1 MDIVALIEK
10 APEEPGVYIFKN
22 QKHYIYIGKA
32 INIKKRLLQHLKER
46 EQSKKEA
53 NIFNHSK
60 ELEWIVTRNEYE
72 ALLLEMDL
80 IRTHKPKYN
89 VLLKH
94 GSGYPV
100 ILLTDDDYP
109 TVKITRDTSQKGE
122 AFGPFLNINKAIKI
136 KKLIHATF
144 RLRTCEEMPKRPT
157 PCMDYHLGLCSGPCA
172 NLISKE
178 DYAISVKSAKAFL
191 SGNVKDVLPTLY
203 EKIEQY
209 ASNLAFEKAAFLRDQ
224 VLVLQNIVDGQG
236 VFLYDIEEADV
247 FYLEGYSLWLFIIR
261 NKRLV
266 AHKEFRLNK
275 ELIINYEEM
284 LGTYYMSNIVPKKIV
299 ANFELTENF
308 RLFIKSKR
316 KDVAFSNNIPKPLLK
331 IIEKNVVLKPDT
343 KEFESEFY
351 KLFGRKAPKL
361 IECFDISHFQGQYTV
376 GSMVVWEDGSL
387 NKSKY
392 RRYRIK
398 TVDYIDDFASL
409 KEVLSRRAKRIVSK
423 EDQTPDMWLI
433 DGGKGQLSMGIE
445 VKEKFLLNIYI
456 CSLAKKEEIIYT
468 EDGLEIPIKNHQALY
483 RVFGLLRDEAHRFA
497 ITYNRNLRS
506 KEFIKDTL
514 SKIKGVGK
522 VKKEIIYRHFDS
534 LHDFIRSDD
543 EKLKKL
549 GISKSIKDQVRKML
563 GEN

>member
-1 MDIVALIEK
+1 LKVSFTSFL
-10 APEEPGVYIFKN
+10 EE
-22 QKHYIYIGKA
+22 
-32 INIKKRLLQHLKER
+32 
-46 EQSKKEA
+46 
-53 NIFNHSK
+53 
-60 ELEWIVTRNEYE
+60 
-72 ALLLEMDL
+72 
-80 IRTHKPKYN
+80 
-89 VLLKH
+89 
-94 GSGYPV
+94 
-100 ILLTDDDYP
+100 
-109 TVKITRDTSQKGE
+109 
-122 AFGPFLNINKAIKI
+122 
-136 KKLIHATF
+136 
-144 RLRTCEEMPKRPT
+144 RP
-157 PCMDYHLGLCSGPCA
+157 
-172 NLISKE
+172 
-178 DYAISVKSAKAFL
+178 
-191 SGNVKDVLPTLY
+191 
-203 EKIEQY
+203 Q
-209 ASNLAFEKAAFLRDQ
+209 
-224 VLVLQNIVDGQG
+224 
-236 VFLYDIEEADV
+236 
-247 FYLEGYSLWLFIIR
+247 
-261 NKRLV
+261 
-266 AHKEFRLNK
+266 
-275 ELIINYEEM
+275 
-284 LGTYYMSNIVPKKIV
+284 
-299 ANFELTENF
+299 
-308 RLFIKSKR
+308 
-316 KDVAFSNNIPKPLLK
+316 
-331 IIEKNVVLKPDT
+331 
-343 KEFESEFY
+343 
-351 KLFGRKAPKL
+351 KL

-534 LHDFIRSDD
+534 LYDFIKSDD

-549 GISKSIKDQVRKML
+549 GISKSIKDQVRKIL

>member
-1 MDIVALIEK
+1 MNFEELIEK
-10 APEEPGVYIFKN
+10 APEEPGVYIFKS

-32 INIKKRLLQHLKER
+32 INLKKRLLQHLKER
-46 EQSKKEA
+46 INSPKEE
-53 NIFNHSK
+53 NIFRHSK
-60 ELEWIVTRNEYE
+60 QIEWIVTNNEYE

-100 ILLTDDDYP
+100 ILITDEEYP
-109 TVKITRDTSQKGE
+109 TVKITRDTQEKGE
-122 AFGPFLNINKAIKI
+122 AFGPFLNVNKAIKV
-136 KKLIHATF
+136 KKLIHSTF
-144 RLRTCEEMPKRPT
+144 KLRTCEEMPKRPI

-191 SGNVKDVLPTLY
+191 SGNVKDVLPILH

-224 VLVLQNIVDGQG
+224 VLALQNLVEGQG

-266 AHKEFRLNK
+266 AHKEFSIDK
-275 ELIINYEEM
+275 DQVINHEEM
-284 LGTYYMSNIVPKKIV
+284 LGTYYISNIIPKKIIT
-299 ANFELTENF
+299 NFDITENF
-308 RLFIKSKR
+308 RLFIKSKQS
-316 KDVAFSNNIPKPLLK
+316 DTTFSKSIPKPLLK
-331 IIEKNVVLKPDT
+331 IIEKNIILKPDT
-343 KEFESEFY
+343 SEFESEFY
-351 KLFGRKAPKL
+351 KLFKRKAPKL
-361 IECFDISHFQGQYTV
+361 IECFDISHFHGEYTV
-376 GSMVVWEDGSL
+376 GSMVVWEEGSL

-392 RRYRIK
+392 RRYRVK

-409 KEVLSRRAKRIVSK
+409 KEVLSRRAKRLISK
-423 EDQTPDMWLI
+423 EDKMPDMWLI

-445 VKEKFLLNIYI
+445 VKEQFLLNVYV
-456 CSLAKKEEIIYT
+456 CSLAKKEEIVYT
-468 EDGLEIPIKNHQALY
+468 EDGLEIPIKNNQALY

-497 ITYNRNLRS
+497 ITYNRNIRS
-506 KEFIKDTL
+506 KEFIKDTI
-514 SKIKGVGK
+514 SKVKGVGK
-522 VKKEIIYRHFDS
+522 IKREIIYRHFDS
-534 LHDFIRSDD
+534 LYDFIKSDD

-549 GISKSIKDQVRKML
+549 GISKSIKESVKKIL
-563 GEN
+563 GDI